1 MDRDLSE
8 SITLIRDAKR
18 GDRDALAHLVERYYD
33 RVLRIV
39 RARLGP
45 GLRKHLESQD
55 LVQDTFAAAVRDFER
70 FEVRE
75 EASLVHWLA
84 RLAERQILRAAEYHR
99 AERRDP
105 GREEPFDRESGEAPL
120 PAAAEGPGPGTQMRE
135 LEQHELLESCL
146 GELPEEYRELILLRD
161 YAGVSWEEVARETG
175 RPSADAARVMHVKA
189 VEELSKL
196 LRRCGM
202 REP

>member
-1 MDRDLSE
+1 MDRDLTE
-8 SITLIRDAKR
+8 SMTLIHCAKR
-18 GDRDALAHLVERYYD
+18 GDREALSALVARYHD

-45 GLRKHLESQD
+45 GLRNHLDSQD
-55 LVQDTFAAAVRDFER
+55 LVQDTFAAVVRDFGHY
-70 FEVRE
+70 EVRE

-105 GREEPFDRESGEAPL
+105 GREEPLDPESSAAPR
-120 PAAAEGPGPGTQMRE
+120 PAEEHAGPATQMGNR
-135 LEQHELLESCL
+135 EQHELVESCL
-146 GELPEEYRELILLRD
+146 CELPEEYRELIFLRD
-161 YAGVSWEEVARETG
+161 YAGVSWEEAARETG

-196 LRRCGM
+196 LRRRGV